1 MSVTS
6 DEITQIIDQLSV
18 IRRRREWWLKGQP
31 RSELG
36 QAITLLTRALVQIDS
51 REQESLEQARAARP
65 TRQRPLTSIERMI
78 GEATGYEAREGQ

>member
-51 REQESLEQARAARP
+51 REQESLP
-65 TRQRPLTSIERMI
+65 
-78 GEATGYEAREGQ
+78 EAFTDRRLLYIFVEYFWI